1 MLKTLVLC
9 LFLTAFALAA
19 DTTADDASSAPAS
32 QAEASNHDVATTIP
46 DKPHPLSG
54 FPSELSFLPTGILGH
69 LVTGGAVAIG
79 VVIIVLIA
87 SLFYPFSSVKGLC
100 DLTGSCPPNSNY
112 RVDTY
117 PTPGV
122 LSANT
127 NTQYADSYNSP
138 YSQPGAYSPTYQ
150 KRSLEYV
157 GPILKMLNAAYDKY
171 ASKAYHPNAIHSS
184 EKSQDKTRRRR

>member
-1 MLKTLVLC
+1 MCNVC
-9 LFLTAFALAA
+9 
-19 DTTADDASSAPAS
+19 P
-32 QAEASNHDVATTIP
+32 
-46 DKPHPLSG
+46 G
-54 FPSELSFLPTGILGH
+54 ELSFLPNGFVGH
-69 LVTGGAVAIG
+69 LITGGAVAVG
-79 VVIIVLIA
+79 VIVIVLLA

-100 DLTGSCPPNSNY
+100 DVFQSCPPNSNY

-127 NTQYADSYNSP
+127 NTQYQDTYNSP

-171 ASKAYHPNAIHSS
+171 GPKPHHANSITSHSS
-184 EKSQDKTRRRR
+184 EKDKSSRRRR